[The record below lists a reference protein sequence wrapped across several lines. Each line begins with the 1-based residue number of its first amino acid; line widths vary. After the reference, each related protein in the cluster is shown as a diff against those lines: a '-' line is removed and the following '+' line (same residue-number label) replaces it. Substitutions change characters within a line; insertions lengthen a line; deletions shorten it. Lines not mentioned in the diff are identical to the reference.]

1 MLRAFEVPVGDAL
14 LDVDLGEQRRSVA
27 CGLVGID
34 HRFDQRVGSEAVGS
48 VQPRAGGFAQRV
60 EVPDRGLAVGVD
72 LHPAAAVVRCGR
84 HGNPV
89 AGDVDADRKAFFVDV
104 GEVTADGSGVFVRD
118 VEVDEVRAPLG
129 HFAVDGAGH
138 HVARRQRF
146 HRVVFVHEL
155 LAGRQAQD
163 GSETPHGLRDEEVG
177 FLAGVVERRGVE
189 LDELHVLGDG
199 LGAVAHGDAVA
210 RGDDRV
216 GGRGVDVAAAARG
229 DDGELGEHGLDL
241 VGGEV
246 EHIGAEAGQPARMAR
261 DEFAQVVLRQEV
273 DGEMVFQHRDAGV
286 PANRL
291 DQRPFDLGAREVFVV
306 EDAGFGMPALAVQL
320 ETSVGSPVEA
330 RAPFDQVADQLRGPA
345 YDQSDGLF
353 VAFAG
358 SADQGVVDMFFECVG
373 GVGHRADAA
382 LCKVGIALVHFAL
395 RDDRDMP
402 VGRGLERERKARCA
416 GTDNQKV
423 GFHSFVSNYATQS
436 YKKCPV
442 IGPSAGKNLCKN
454 RAIRC
459 GCPFL
464 SAIFPCAAGHIRI
477 FSYFCHDTTLII
489 L

>member
-1 MLRAFEVPVGDAL
+1 MARATE
-14 LDVDLGEQRRSVA
+14 
-27 CGLVGID
+27 
-34 HRFDQRVGSEAVGS
+34 
-48 VQPRAGGFAQRV
+48 
-60 EVPDRGLAVGVD
+60 
-72 LHPAAAVVRCGR
+72 
-84 HGNPV
+84 
-89 AGDVDADRKAFFVDV
+89 
-104 GEVTADGSGVFVRD
+104 TA
-118 VEVDEVRAPLG
+118 
-129 HFAVDGAGH
+129 
-138 HVARRQRF
+138 
-146 HRVVFVHEL
+146 
-155 LAGRQAQD
+155 
-163 GSETPHGLRDEEVG
+163 HGLGNEEVG
-177 FLAGVVERRGVE
+177 FLAGVVERGGVE

-216 GGRGVDVAAAARG
+216 GGRGIDIAAAARG

-306 EDAGFGMPALAVQL
+306 EDAGFGMPALAVQF
-320 ETSVGSPVEA
+320 ESAVGGFVEA
-330 RAPFDQVADQLRGPA
+330 CAPFDQVADQLRSTFH
-345 YDQSDGLF
+345 DQLDGCL

-358 SADQGVVDMFFECVG
+358 SADQGVADMFFEGVG
-373 GVGHRADAA
+373 SIGHRADAA
-382 LCKVGIALVHFAL
+382 LCVVGIALVHFAL

-402 VGRGLERERKARCA
+402 VGRGLERERKPRCA

-442 IGPSAGKNLCKN
+442 IGSSAGKNLCKN
-454 RAIRC
+454 RAISP

-464 SAIFPCAAGHIRI
+464 SAIFPSAAGHIRI